1 METILK
7 EINLVL
13 GVTGSFVFSS
23 DGNIVAK
30 AVADDFDT
38 TRLEMAARMASR
50 TFIALDTSDQRITSM
65 DLLFDRKRFILR
77 RLRGG
82 TLAVLCA
89 RNISLPLLNLTL
101 TSAAKKIAAELKPS
115 PPAAAPSAPLA
126 AASERVVSPTPA
138 AKVSSHPASG
148 GAAGQIAAPP
158 DLAGARFFEQLTRE
172 LTRVMGAPA
181 GIIIE
186 EEIGALHATR
196 ETFPKMRVAELVE
209 RISTAIRDE
218 ARRKRFQQAMSEAI
232 RNLE

>member
-1 METILK
+1 METLLK

-13 GVTGSFVFSS
+13 GVTGSFVFSL

-30 AVADDFDT
+30 AVAADFDT
-38 TRLEMAARMASR
+38 TRLELAARVASR
-50 TFIALDTSDQRITSM
+50 IFIALDTSDQRITSM
-65 DLLFDRKRFILR
+65 DLLFDRNRLILR

-115 PPAAAPSAPLA
+115 PPAVAPSAPLA
-126 AASERVVSPTPA
+126 AALNRGIAPAPA
-138 AKVSSHPASG
+138 AKVSAPPAPG
-148 GAAGQIAAPP
+148 GAVDQSAAPP
-158 DLAGARFFEQLTRE
+158 DLASARFFEQLTRE

-186 EEIGALHATR
+186 EEIGALHVTR
-196 ETFPKMRVAELVE
+196 ETFPKMHVAELIE
-209 RISTAIRDE
+209 RISAAIRDE
-218 ARRKRFQQAMSEAI
+218 TRRKRFQQAMSEAI